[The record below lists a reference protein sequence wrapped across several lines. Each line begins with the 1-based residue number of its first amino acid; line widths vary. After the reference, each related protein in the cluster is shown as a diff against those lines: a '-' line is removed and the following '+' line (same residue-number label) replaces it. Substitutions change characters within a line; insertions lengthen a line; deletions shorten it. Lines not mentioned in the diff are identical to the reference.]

1 MKLAIHIK
9 SLRKWGPGG
18 FFALDVIYVA
28 VLAVLLIA
36 RQADWL
42 WIDRIHNPIGG
53 IVPLGVPW
61 FGALGAVTISIYG
74 IVDHND
80 HWQTKWGLWH
90 AIRPVVGAILGTVA
104 YLIFVGLIQA
114 TGTTPTSVKASSSP
128 NVNTIIYLV
137 IAFVV
142 GFREET
148 FRSLIK
154 RVVDLILSPGD
165 TSTSPTVSITP
176 TPVEFGVVAI
186 GQNGDAVVTI
196 SNTGNGPLVLNGD
209 SAEPPGVD
217 LHGDAA
223 FTIADGALAG
233 ATINPSAS
241 ATLKLRFAPGAPGEA
256 SSTLTIASNAGKFPV
271 PMTGTGQ

>member
-1 MKLAIHIK
+1 MAIEIK

-18 FFALDVIYVA
+18 FFALDLFYVV
-28 VLAVLLIA
+28 VLAVLLIS
-36 RQADWL
+36 RQAHWL
-42 WIDRIHNPIGG
+42 WIDRIHNPVGG
-53 IVPLGVPW
+53 IVPIGVPW

-104 YLIFVGLIQA
+104 YLIFIGLIQA
-114 TGTTPTSVKASSSP
+114 TGTTPTSVKTTSTP

-165 TSTSPTVSITP
+165 ATTSPTVSIAP
-176 TPVEFGVVAI
+176 TPVEFGTVAQ
-186 GQNGDAVVTI
+186 GQNGEATITI
-196 SNTGNGPLVLNGD
+196 SNNGNGPLVINGD
-209 SAEPPGVD
+209 NAEPPGVD

-223 FTIADGALAG
+223 FAIVSGALAG

-241 ATLKLRFAPGAPGEA
+241 ATLKIRFAPAAAGPLSA
-256 SSTLTIASNAGKFPV
+256 TLTVASNAGKFPV
-271 PMTGTGQ
+271 PLTGTGQ